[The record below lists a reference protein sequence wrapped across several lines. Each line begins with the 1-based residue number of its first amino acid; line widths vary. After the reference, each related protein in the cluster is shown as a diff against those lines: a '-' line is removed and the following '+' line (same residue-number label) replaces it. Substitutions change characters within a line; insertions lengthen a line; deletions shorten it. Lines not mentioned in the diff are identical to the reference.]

1 MSASKL
7 TELSLAEARDGL
19 RRKDFTSVELTQ
31 EHIAAMEAGRKLN
44 AVILETPEKALD
56 MAKTSDTKLSTGE
69 GGALEGL
76 PIGVKDL
83 FCTKGVRTT
92 ACSKILGDFT
102 PLMKVRLHKIYGMR
116 VRFILASLTMMNSPW
131 GRQMRHPVSGQ

>member
-56 MAKTSDTKLSTGE
+56 MAKTSDTKLSTGD

-83 FCTKGVRTT
+83 FCTKGIRTT

-102 PLMKVRLHKIYGMR
+102 PL
-116 VRFILASLTMMNSPW
+116 
-131 GRQMRHPVSGQ
+131 

>member
-1 MSASKL
+1 MSVSKL
-7 TELSLAEARDGL
+7 TELSLSQARDGL

-83 FCTKGVRTT
+83 FCTKGIRTT
-92 ACSKILGDFT
+92 A
-102 PLMKVRLHKIYGMR
+102 
-116 VRFILASLTMMNSPW
+116 
-131 GRQMRHPVSGQ
+131 